1 MRTAIVEMAVN
12 VFVKLRSMI
21 EFHPWIQLRF
31 RFDRSAFLR
40 MSVWRCGCDVGQLSV
55 IQREITIIVP
65 RCLRM
70 TVER

>member
-31 RFDRSAFLR
+31 RFDRSAF
-40 MSVWRCGCDVGQLSV
+40 CGCQSGVAAVMLGNSA
-55 IQREITIIVP
+55 
-65 RCLRM
+65 
-70 TVER
+70 